1 MKNHINSNKIVIAM
15 TMSLYVACLSLS
27 LLLILSPIR
36 SGSSATNSTAVNG
49 ANNTAVNGA
58 NNTVVNGANNT
69 ALSIDET
76 TLQKLL
82 AEYYN
87 WNVNV
92 PTEQL
97 PEEGNQCVVK
107 PGPVNF
113 LLDPFSKG
121 TVSQTCEI
129 NSGTV
134 LFFPFYGGWCDTG
147 GPGLYGVQDYKKI
160 SDCALDSD
168 RGIVT
173 MQAWLDGKE
182 IVNTKVNNK
191 DVFNSKLVYD
201 KYPGNKYYK
210 LIETPGFVD
219 LTLTNKSRFAS
230 QAYEKPDDFQSSPYT
245 YKAVIHCFCGLV
257 TGLTPGN
264 HELRYKT
271 IIEGSAGLA
280 GDKGWD
286 QETDVTYKLNAR

>member
-1 MKNHINSNKIVIAM
+1 MFHTAGRWVILKKAM
-15 TMSLYVACLSLS
+15 MNVFSMRLFLTSLSLS
-27 LLLILSPIR
+27 LLLILSTI
-36 SGSSATNSTAVNG
+36 GSAWSS
-49 ANNTAVNGA
+49 GA
-58 NNTVVNGANNT
+58 NNTVVNNTALNNT
-69 ALSIDET
+69 ALDGANSTAVNIDDT
-76 TLQKLL
+76 SLQKLL

-97 PEEGNQCVVK
+97 PEEGNQCVIK

-121 TVSQTCEI
+121 TVSQTCDI
-129 NSGTV
+129 KSGSP
-134 LFFPFYGGWCDTG
+134 LFFPFYGGWCDNG
-147 GPGLYGVQDYKKI
+147 SEDLYGVQDYKRL

-191 DVFNSKLVYD
+191 DVYNLKLVYD

-210 LIETPGFVD
+210 LIKTPSFFD
-219 LTLTNKSRFAS
+219 FTITNKSRFAS
-230 QAYEKPDDFQSSPYT
+230 EGYEKPEDFQSSPYT
-245 YKAVIHCFCGLV
+245 YKAVTHCFCGLV

-280 GDKGWD
+280 GGKGWD
-286 QETDVTYKLNAR
+286 QDDRCHI

>member
-1 MKNHINSNKIVIAM
+1 MINLSAM
-15 TMSLYVACLSLS
+15 R
-27 LLLILSPIR
+27 LLLICVSVSLVLILSTI
-36 SGSSATNSTAVNG
+36 GNVSSSG
-49 ANNTAVNGA
+49 ANNTAVNA
-58 NNTVVNGANNT
+58 ANNT
-69 ALSIDET
+69 AVNFDET
-76 TLQKLL
+76 SLQKLL

-97 PEEGNQCVVK
+97 PEEGNQCVIK

-121 TVSQTCEI
+121 TVSQTCDI
-129 NSGTV
+129 KSGSP
-134 LFFPFYGGWCDTG
+134 LFFPLYGGWCDSGTKD
-147 GPGLYGVQDYKKI
+147 LYGVQDYKKI
-160 SDCALDSD
+160 LDCALDSD

-191 DVFNSKLVYD
+191 DVHNLKVLYD
-201 KYPGNKYYK
+201 KFPDNKYYK
-210 LIETPGFVD
+210 LILTPSFFD
-219 LTLTNKSRFAS
+219 LTLTNKSRFGS
-230 QAYEKPDDFQSSPYT
+230 DSYEKPEDFQSSPHT

-257 TGLTPGN
+257 PDLTPGN

-286 QETDVTYKLNAR
+286 QETDVTYKLNVK